1 MVWLNL
7 FASAGQISTFLW
19 PTILGLY
26 WKRANKQGALAGMV
40 SGIGMYLFCNYFW
53 TRPLGMHPI
62 AISVAVSL
70 VAFVAVALMTEKPSD
85 KLIAKFWGV

>member
-26 WKRANKQGALAGMV
+26 WKRANKQGAIASMV
-40 SGIGMYLFCNYFW
+40 SGIGVYMFCNYFW
-53 TRPLGMHPI
+53 PRPFGFHPI
-62 AISVAVSL
+62 TLSVAVSL
-70 VAFVAVALMTEKPSD
+70 LGFVAVTYMFEKPSD
-85 KLIAKFWGV
+85 ELVEKFWGI